1 MGRKRKNK
9 VYFTMDTEQSI
20 IDYNGTVDPIEKDKI
35 YRKGIEVA
43 MNKLVE
49 NVINRFKFPYFYE
62 STENIQKE
70 VISFIISIIHKFK
83 NEKGKAFSYFSVV
96 AKNYLILENRAKYE
110 YQKSHK
116 TIDVHEGSTFDI
128 TDPDDQYR
136 IRQNEYS
143 EFTGLMLEFWE
154 NNLLI
159 IFKKQKDIK
168 IADAVLELFRR
179 AENIENFNKKALYV
193 MIREMTGVRTQYIT
207 IVVNKMK
214 SFMKNMLM
222 EYQEYGI
229 FDTNNVEMFED

>member
-1 MGRKRKNK
+1 
-9 VYFTMDTEQSI
+9 MDTEQAI
-20 IDYNGTVDPIEKDKI
+20 IDYNSTDDPIEKDKI
-35 YRKGIEVA
+35 YRAGIEVA

-49 NVINRFKFPYFYE
+49 NVINRFKFPYFHE

-110 YQKSHK
+110 HQKSHK

-128 TDPDDQYR
+128 IDEDELAKDNQH
-136 IRQNEYS
+136 EYS
-143 EFTGLMLEFWE
+143 EFNALMLKFWD
-154 NNLLI
+154 NNLLN

-179 AENIENFNKKALYV
+179 VENIENFNKKALYI
-193 MIREMTGVRTQYIT
+193 MIREMTGVKTQYIT
-207 IVVNKMK
+207 TVVNKMK
-214 SFMKNMLM
+214 TYMKTMLL
-222 EYQEYGI
+222 EYQEFGI
-229 FDTNNVEMFED
+229 FDTSNRKFLDDQKIL

>member
-9 VYFTMDTEQSI
+9 IYFTMDTEQAI
-20 IDYNGTVDPIEKDKI
+20 IDYNSTDDPIEKDKI
-35 YRKGIEVA
+35 YRAGIEVA

-49 NVINRFKFPYFYE
+49 NVINRFKFPYFHE

-110 YQKSHK
+110 HQKSHK

-136 IRQNEYS
+136 NRQHEYT
-143 EFTGLMLEFWE
+143 EFTELMLEFWE

-193 MIREMTGVRTQYIT
+193 MIREMTGVKTQYIT

-214 SFMKNMLM
+214 AFMRNMLI
-222 EYQEYGI
+222 EYQEHGV
-229 FDTNNVEMFED
+229 FDTKNIDMFED